1 MLCKGLLWGVAER
14 KFFGCVGA
22 CERVT
27 AVIVTTT
34 GVPGSDVLVAGTT
47 QFIVFQNAEFV
58 LAIACCLGLTRIARG
73 RRIAAFGLAI
83 NTAPTFIGTGIFVVT
98 CIIVILA
105 PDEDNGRQNGGA
117 DAHKDLGHVDK
128 RVCLQNV
135 VGKVKRT

>member
-47 QFIVFQNAEFV
+47 QFIVFQNAEF
-58 LAIACCLGLTRIARG
+58 APIACCLGLTRIALV
-73 RRIAAFGLAI
+73 RRTAVAGLAI